1 VNVYYANDTQFHAG
15 SIAVSVS
22 IINRLS
28 RQGHMIVGSCQR
40 PNGPDPLGLE
50 SCDVLVVNGEG
61 TFRDEV
67 GPLGEPERVKRLMA
81 GMEKAKALGK
91 RVHFIN
97 ATWFNMTP
105 HWGRILSMLDEVA
118 VREPLSALEMTETMG
133 IHPAVYLDASY
144 YAPLG
149 EDHWT
154 YGMPDNSGKVV
165 LGHIYPHNFPDKLT
179 EEHSVFRQYA
189 ENYIPMIPF
198 DAQNKKV
205 KPLAWPEVV
214 QSLRGAKLY
223 ITGQHH
229 GVYAA
234 CKARTPF
241 VACKCNTWK
250 VEGLFG
256 WAGVDIPI
264 VRNAEDVPHCVE
276 WALSNP
282 PEFKKLFD
290 FMETRPEWPGV
301 IE

>member
-1 VNVYYANDTQFHAG
+1 MKVYYANDTQFHAG

-22 IINRLS
+22 IINRLHK
-28 RQGHMIVGSCQR
+28 QGHMIVGSCQR

-61 TFRDEV
+61 TFRDEL
-67 GPLGEPERVKRLMA
+67 GPLGEPERVKRLMD
-81 GMEKAKALGK
+81 GMEQAKGMGK

-97 ATWFNMTP
+97 ATWYNMLP
-105 HWGRILSMLDEVA
+105 HWGRILSTLDEVA

-133 IHPAVYLDASY
+133 IYPAVYLDASY
-144 YAPLG
+144 YAPTAG
-149 EDHWT
+149 KDWE
-154 YGMPDNSGKVV
+154 YGVPNFKGQVV

-179 EEHSVFRQYA
+179 EKHSVFQKYA
-189 ENYIPMIPF
+189 ANYAPMIPF
-198 DAQNKKV
+198 DAQWKQA
-205 KPLAWPEVV
+205 KPLIWPEVV
-214 QSLRGAKLY
+214 HSLRGAALY

-282 PEFKKLFD
+282 AEFKKLFD
-290 FMETRPEWPGV
+290 FMERQTEWPGV
-301 IE
+301 VE